1 MEWGQL
7 FKGIICFPR
16 DKLDIICNPRSVI
29 LPLQADLTLEGFCL
43 AWKQTGSNKS
53 CSHCKSAKKCGGIS
67 IFSHKMA
74 QINLQTHS
82 DYMETKADTGLHNSF
97 SYRMSYSFISCWP
110 YFIFMFFVFSLCM
123 QSFRQFKL
131 WVGRFYNFLVRLD
144 EVQEELLYYPRHR
157 RWHWHRHWH

>member
-1 MEWGQL
+1 MGWGQL
-7 FKGIICFPR
+7 LKGIIGFPR
-16 DKLDIICNPRSVI
+16 DKLDMICHPGSEI
-29 LPLQADLTLEGFCL
+29 FPLQADLTLGRLCL
-43 AWKQTGSNKS
+43 SGKQTGSHKS

-67 IFSHKMA
+67 IFFHKMA
-74 QINLQTHS
+74 QINLQTNS

-131 WVGRFYNFLVRLD
+131 SG
-144 EVQEELLYYPRHR
+144 
-157 RWHWHRHWH
+157 